1 MDKKTLLM
9 EKLGCS
15 EAEALDIIACDKAI
29 DKGKEK
35 MYFDLSKEQQKIAK
49 KMTSTGTRAKGSNS
63 PRAHKENPTKALII
77 DEIFKFLCGNEVIS
91 AENLQILNKERQI
104 FFKIGE
110 KSFELTLTQK
120 RK

>member
-15 EAEALDIIACDKAI
+15 EVEALDIIACDKAI
-29 DKGKEK
+29 DKGEK
-35 MYFDLSKEQQKIAK
+35 MDFDLSKEQQKIAK
-49 KMTSTGTRAKGSNS
+49 KMTSTGTRAKGSS
-63 PRAHKENPTKALII
+63 GPRERKENPTKALVI

-104 FFKIGE
+104 AFKIGE

>member
-1 MDKKTLLM
+1 M

-15 EAEALDIIACDKAI
+15 EVEALDIIACDKAI
-29 DKGKEK
+29 DKGKK
-35 MYFDLSKEQQKIAK
+35 MDFDLSKEQQKIAK
-49 KMTSTGTRAKGSNS
+49 KMTSTGTRAKSSNS
-63 PRAHKENPTKALII
+63 PRAHKENPTKALVI
-77 DEIFKFLCGNEVIS
+77 DEIFKFLSGNEVIS

>member
-1 MDKKTLLM
+1 M

-29 DKGKEK
+29 DKGEEE

-49 KMTSTGTRAKGSNS
+49 KMTSTGTRAKGINS
-63 PRAHKENPTKALII
+63 PRAHKENPTKALVI

-104 FFKIGE
+104 SFKIGE

>member
-9 EKLGCS
+9 KKLGCS

-29 DKGKEK
+29 DKGEER
-35 MYFDLSKEQQKIAK
+35 MDFDLSKEQQKIAK

-77 DEIFKFLCGNEVIS
+77 DEIFKFLCGKGYEMVEIT
-91 AENLQILNKERQI
+91 NKERQI
-104 FFKIGE
+104 SFFINSE
-110 KSFELTLTQK
+110 KYELTLVQK
-120 RK
+120 RKPKA